1 MSNPRINY
9 QKFKKYFKISSKKRF
24 RHILFQKYLMAEIF
38 FYGKPNKIQK
48 LTNVHIIERYNF
60 GKEKLTLDLSFFE
73 NIIFTDECKFSNNPD
88 SLMIYRK
95 RGNYGSQFCS
105 EFEKF
110 PISCI
115 AWGAIGNNFK
125 PDLFFFF

>member
-1 MSNPRINY
+1 M
-9 QKFKKYFKISSKKRF
+9 
-24 RHILFQKYLMAEIF
+24 
-38 FYGKPNKIQK
+38 
-48 LTNVHIIERYNF
+48 HIIERYNF
-60 GKEKLTLDLSFFE
+60 GKEKLIFDHSFFE

-105 EFEKF
+105 EFEKI

-115 AWGAIGNNFK
+115 AWGAIGYNFK
-125 PDLFFFF
+125 PDLYFFESNINSEVYMDMLKKQDFLIMLNIILKAQIFISNKMVQNAT